1 MKDAIEGW
9 LDDKIGKTGR
19 KTLEQ
24 AGHFLMAGSPA
35 FLAVNWLPDGLAW
48 QIPAAILIALL
59 GIPAPL
65 PIWLNW
71 GASREYF
78 QNVGDAPDDGTLIVI
93 ARVPVNRDL
102 LVDTGAY
109 GSGGVA
115 AGFLGFV
122 V

>member
-48 QIPAAILIALL
+48 QLPAAIALALL
-59 GIPAPL
+59 LG
-65 PIWLNW
+65 
-71 GASREYF
+71 GVREYF
-78 QNVGDAPDDGTLIVI
+78 QNVGDAPDEGTLIVI
-93 ARVPVNRDL
+93 ARVPVNRYL

-109 GSGGVA
+109 GGGGVV

-122 V
+122 I

>member
-1 MKDAIEGW
+1 MKDLVEDF
-9 LDDKIGKTGR
+9 LDGLIGKPGR
-19 KTLEQ
+19 KLLEQ
-24 AGHFLMAGSPA
+24 VAHALMAGVPA

-48 QIPAAILIALL
+48 QIPTALVVALL
-59 GIPAPL
+59 TG
-65 PIWLNW
+65 
-71 GASREYF
+71 GVREYF
-78 QNVGDAPDDGTLIVI
+78 QNVGDAPDEGTLIVI

-109 GSGGVA
+109 GSGGLC

>member
-48 QIPAAILIALL
+48 QLPAAIALALL
-59 GIPAPL
+59 LGGI
-65 PIWLNW
+65 
-71 GASREYF
+71 REYF
-78 QNVGDAPDDGTLIVI
+78 QNVGDAPDEGTLIVI